1 MESLVFEINFV
12 VTHGSKRY
20 KLKKYFHPTT
30 QRMNSN
36 MFQLFSLAQKG
47 CSGKQLVEFIN
58 HYELSDFFDVDYI
71 EGNFPEGNMAIESN
85 VKDFVSGRYNELLYE
100 DDSRLVF
107 TVRDKIILVRETGY
121 VEGGQK
127 CIQIKHL
134 NNFVCDGTVVEIPD
148 NDFRDNLF
156 VSHLITYFRNEY
168 DLKSNFDSDS
178 FLRDPVSCSVEEHEN
193 KIIAM
198 KKDLIFYC
206 IYTGRL
212 FSLEF
217 LDNKSII
224 TNYSKF
230 KFNLL
235 TKQED

>member
-1 MESLVFEINFV
+1 MEALEFEINFI

-20 KLKKYFHPTT
+20 ELKKYFQPTT

-36 MFQLFSLAQKG
+36 LLQLFSLAQKG
-47 CSGKQLVEFIN
+47 CSAEKIVKFIN
-58 HYELSDFFDVDYI
+58 YHELHDYFDIVYV
-71 EGNFPEGNMAIESN
+71 EGNFPEGNMVIESN
-85 VKDFVSGRYNELLYE
+85 VKDFVSGHYNELLYE
-100 DDSRLVF
+100 DDTRLIF
-107 TVRDKIILVRETGY
+107 TVRDKIILVQETGY
-121 VEGGQK
+121 VEGEQK

-134 NNFVCDGTVVEIPD
+134 NNFVCDGTAVKILD
-148 NDFRDNLF
+148 NEFRDNLF

-178 FLRDPVSCSVEEHEN
+178 FLRDHVSCSVVEHEN
-193 KIIAM
+193 KIRAM

-206 IYTGRL
+206 VHTGRP

-217 LDNKSII
+217 VDNKGVFA
-224 TNYSKF
+224 NYSEF

-235 TKQED
+235 TKKED